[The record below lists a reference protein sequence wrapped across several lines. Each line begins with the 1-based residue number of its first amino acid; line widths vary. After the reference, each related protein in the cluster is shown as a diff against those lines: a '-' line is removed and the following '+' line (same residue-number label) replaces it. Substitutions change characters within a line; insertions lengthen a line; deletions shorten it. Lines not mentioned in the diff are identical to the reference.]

1 MSECSGPQTLCQ
13 PDYFRVGSTGPAI
26 SSCELKIEHDEDRD
40 KPGEGEICFRGR
52 HIMSGYLNND
62 AKTREAIDDEGW
74 LHSGDVGRVDA
85 QHLLYITGRIKEL
98 IITAGGENIAPVPI
112 EDTVKKH
119 APAISNCVL
128 IGDRRKYNTMLVTLR
143 TQVNPDET
151 FSQTLVA
158 GATEVAGQTA
168 TTVDEARADPAILA
182 HIQAAIDTNNAQAVS
197 RAQKVQYFHIL
208 DGDFSRMG
216 TDAELGPTLKLK
228 RPVVVR
234 KYADQIE
241 AMYRKGYDNKKQR

>member
-1 MSECSGPQTLCQ
+1 MSNITSGP
-13 PDYFRVGSTGPAI
+13 R
-26 SSCELKIEHDEDRD
+26 
-40 KPGEGEICFRGR
+40 
-52 HIMSGYLNND
+52 
-62 AKTREAIDDEGW
+62 
-74 LHSGDVGRVDA
+74 DVGRVAA

-119 APAISNCVL
+119 APAVSNCVL

-168 TTVDEARADPAILA
+168 TTVADLLFTLHRAE
-182 HIQAAIDTNNAQAVS
+182 DT
-197 RAQKVQYFHIL
+197 L
-208 DGDFSRMG
+208 
-216 TDAELGPTLKLK
+216 L
-228 RPVVVR
+228 VVVTHDPELAAR
-234 KYADQIE
+234 CDRRLELSEGLCVE
-241 AMYRKGYDNKKQR
+241 A